1 MQQLVT
7 TSYTYTQLGLQEYL
21 LVAHPNSDVTVK
33 INAEKQNFYNHYD
46 QKIAIKTK
54 PHITIANFLAKEMME
69 ETILRFMQR
78 IFSRHAAFETALNNY
93 SGFPPHTIYLR
104 VQNQQPF
111 KELAKNLKTVGNYI
125 LSCSCPPAR
134 LITNPYL
141 SIARQLPETIYLKAI
156 ADYAQ
161 KSFHE
166 KFTVNEIV
174 LLRRS
179 HAYDTCK
186 IVQVFPLLPQAMSA
200 NTLFD

>member
-33 INAEKQNFYNHYD
+33 INAEKQNFFNHYG

-78 IFSRHAAFETALNNY
+78 IFLRHAAFETALNNY

-111 KELAKNLKTVGNYI
+111 KQLAKDLKTVGNYI
-125 LSCSCPPAR
+125 HSCSCPLAR
-134 LITNPYL
+134 LITNPHL

-166 KFTVNEIV
+166 KFMVNEII

-179 HAYDTCK
+179 HPYDTCK
-186 IVQVFPLLPQAMSA
+186 IVQVFPLHPHAMSA